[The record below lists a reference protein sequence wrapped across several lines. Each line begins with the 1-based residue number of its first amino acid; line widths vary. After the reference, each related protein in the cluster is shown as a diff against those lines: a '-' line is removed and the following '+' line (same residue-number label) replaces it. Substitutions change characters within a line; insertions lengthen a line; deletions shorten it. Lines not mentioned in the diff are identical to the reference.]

1 MKAPTH
7 ERLAPTTSS
16 PTEVPAPAVAQP
28 KLSALILDD
37 SRTDAYVAQC
47 VAEQFFDNVTV
58 CGTPHD
64 FKLAALSNIPD
75 VIFMDVHIGDLHNG
89 VAIVDEIRRESSELS
104 IVPIVVVTS
113 SKDESVHNLAME
125 CRASGIIVKPLTR
138 ERLLPLLPQLLPGFS
153 ALAD

>member
-1 MKAPTH
+1 
-7 ERLAPTTSS
+7 
-16 PTEVPAPAVAQP
+16 
-28 KLSALILDD
+28 
-37 SRTDAYVAQC
+37 
-47 VAEQFFDNVTV
+47 
-58 CGTPHD
+58 
-64 FKLAALSNIPD
+64 
-75 VIFMDVHIGDLHNG
+75 MDVHIGDLHNG

-125 CRASGIIVKPLTR
+125 CGASGIIVKPLTR